1 MSRVPYWIRGNL
13 YLSVTN
19 QLNSRSFLQLRG
31 PSFHLPDF
39 NLLPSDY
46 EPNSEEMAALI
57 EEAYDQEKIQVDSM
71 KSQPITFA
79 GYGDPLFRLE
89 EICETAQIVRERRH
103 GVPFRVKTNGLFLQ
117 PELVI
122 LPSSLSFVPLSPLT
136 ANSALP
142 ASARLLS
149 QIAKK
154 LSVSGIK
161 HLSVPLL
168 ADTPRQY
175 SDLIEPKDPKL
186 GFHTVCNFIVAC
198 VDEGLVVTCTAIERP
213 DIDLARVRSLSQ
225 SLGAPLFDTYSYHS

>member
-1 MSRVPYWIRGNL
+1 MSLLSRVPYWIRGNL

-31 PSFHLPDF
+31 PSFHLPEF

-46 EPNSEEMAALI
+46 EPNSEEMATLI

-117 PELVI
+117 PELVN
-122 LPSSLSFVPLSPLT
+122 LPSSLSL
-136 ANSALP
+136 
-142 ASARLLS
+142 
-149 QIAKK
+149 
-154 LSVSGIK
+154 
-161 HLSVPLL
+161 VPLL
-168 ADTPRQY
+168 FISFNCELSSACLCPPPLTDCEETLCLGNQTSLY
-175 SDLIEPKDPKL
+175 S
-186 GFHTVCNFIVAC
+186 A
-198 VDEGLVVTCTAIERP
+198 
-213 DIDLARVRSLSQ
+213 AR
-225 SLGAPLFDTYSYHS
+225 